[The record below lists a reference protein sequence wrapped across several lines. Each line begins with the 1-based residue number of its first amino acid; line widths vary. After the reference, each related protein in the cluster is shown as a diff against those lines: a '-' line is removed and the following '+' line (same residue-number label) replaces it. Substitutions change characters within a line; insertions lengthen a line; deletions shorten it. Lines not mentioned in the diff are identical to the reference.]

1 MQEKDRIEGF
11 QQEVQILGDQI
22 QQKSLYFDASLQK
35 LRASLDLSSFQQI
48 KERAELAQRSLELF
62 SKEHRIAVFVP
73 NKKQLIMHD
82 FKYFTSRVIN
92 VQEMEHTFGNFS
104 TIL

>member
-48 KERAELAQRSLELF
+48 KEKAELA
-62 SKEHRIAVFVP
+62 
-73 NKKQLIMHD
+73 
-82 FKYFTSRVIN
+82 
-92 VQEMEHTFGNFS
+92 
-104 TIL
+104 